1 MTYKLK
7 DEELRKKLDEL
18 TDGGL
23 TYALKNNN
31 VLDIS
36 YHPKVLI
43 EIPMKDGVNLQL
55 AGVREEI
62 AESDWRT
69 ENHTRRFDRDVWN
82 VYPEVEP
89 PENVPMRV
97 EIYYDIYCRWRGYA
111 VFKDGYWRMDW
122 KLRCGEVLR
131 YRPWKDR
138 YER

>member
-23 TYALKNNN
+23 SYALKNNN
-31 VLDIS
+31 VLDLS
-36 YHPKVLI
+36 YHSKVYI

-55 AGVREEI
+55 DVVREEI

-69 ENHTRRFDRDVWN
+69 ENWEGRYDPDVWN

-89 PENVPMRV
+89 PDNVPMRV
-97 EIYYDIYCRWRGYA
+97 EIYGDIYCRWRGYA
-111 VFKDGYWRMDW
+111 VFKDGYWRMDR

-131 YRPWKDR
+131 YRPWKDH